1 VLVRTLHAIDPRYP
15 AADPAVRGEMLQA
28 RDELRAELAAEKA
41 GAAKAPANG
50 MRRPAGLGLPG
61 DRMGR

>member
-1 VLVRTLHAIDPRYP
+1 MRALHAIDPRYP

-41 GAAKAPANG
+41 APPRA
-50 MRRPAGLGLPG
+50 PPFSA
-61 DRMGR
+61 